1 MFSDTHFHFQHFTEN
16 PEIDGAA
23 VLSAMAERGCV
34 FGLDIGTHSDDLLSR
49 EACVDN
55 AIAQIKNTFLA
66 DKARAFTYFSA
77 GI

>member
-55 AIAQIKNTFLA
+55 AIA
-66 DKARAFTYFSA
+66 
-77 GI
+77 